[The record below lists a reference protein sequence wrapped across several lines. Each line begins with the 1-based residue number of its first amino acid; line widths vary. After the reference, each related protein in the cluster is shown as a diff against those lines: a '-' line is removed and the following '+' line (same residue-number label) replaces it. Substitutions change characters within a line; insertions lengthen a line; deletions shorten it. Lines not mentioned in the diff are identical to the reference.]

1 MLEPTIP
8 HDLEKS
14 RDSSHSSST
23 AAELSKNEEPESPLR
38 PPYRSKYLD
47 SMESPSI
54 SDSEHH
60 DTFDSTLTTSRP
72 RAFSKS
78 KSPHIA
84 SSSQTYQS
92 GGDLSRMVSGLSRM
106 SSRQANQLES
116 DLRRHISIHG
126 KRRHSAG
133 IMEDR
138 AVVDLGNGEEEVI
151 IVDWIPDD
159 PDNPFNWHTSR
170 KYAILLTC
178 VFITFTGAASLV
190 SVGIL
195 SQWGPGYFDVSRE
208 VFLLQLTLPMMAI
221 AFTPMV
227 LAPLSELIGRNMIY
241 QITSVVNLL
250 LFIPQC
256 LSKNHNGILTARFF
270 QGMASSVGNSMVGG
284 TVADMFYPRQRGIAM
299 GVFSV
304 MIFCAQ
310 GSGIP
315 AVGWIGQNLGMRW
328 SYIILTVAAALNV
341 ILNAIV
347 LRETRADV
355 LLSRRAKKLTKK
367 TGKKHLCAADLQKT
381 SFLTMMRISLIRPFQ
396 YLITEPIVTALS
408 AWIGF
413 AWSCVFIFGSSVI
426 LVFEAYGFNPAQ
438 AASFEVTLAIAAFI
452 GFACQFHQDHLYRKA
467 AKKNNGKAPPEARLY
482 WAAYGGLMFPLFC
495 FIYAWTARAG
505 VVHWAVPAVCLVG
518 CYTGIFMMYTGV
530 FTYLADAYE
539 IYSSSA
545 QASQSF
551 IRNLFSGLFP
561 LFSKQM
567 YQGMGY
573 QYASTLV
580 AVIALILAAAPF
592 LLIIYGKKLRKRSK
606 VCSTLYKED

>member
-1 MLEPTIP
+1 MSNN
-8 HDLEKS
+8 DKEKEVGTS
-14 RDSSHSSST
+14 EGSTSTTTRDSD
-23 AAELSKNEEPESPLR
+23 R
-38 PPYRSKYLD
+38 PYRSKYLD
-47 SMESPSI
+47 PESPSVSV
-54 SDSEHH
+54 SDSEKH
-60 DTFDSTLTTSRP
+60 DTFDSSFPTTATRP
-72 RAFSKS
+72 RAASRPKI
-78 KSPHIA
+78 PHLGTG
-84 SSSQTYQS
+84 STTQNYNH
-92 GGDLSRMVSGLSRM
+92 GDKLSRMASGLSRM
-106 SSRQANQLES
+106 SSHQANELEE

-126 KRRHSAG
+126 KRRHSEG
-133 IMEDR
+133 ILEDR

-159 PDNPFNWHTSR
+159 PDNPFNWSPAR

-195 SQWGPGYFDVSRE
+195 ATWGTDYFHVSRE

-227 LAPLSELIGRNMIY
+227 LAPLSEVIGRNMIY
-241 QITSVVNLL
+241 QITSILNLL

-256 LSKNHNGILTARFF
+256 LSKNHNGVLAARFL
-270 QGMASSVGNSMVGG
+270 QGMTQSVGNSMVGG
-284 TVADMFYPRQRGIAM
+284 TVADMFYPKQRGIAM

-315 AVGWIGQNLGMRW
+315 AIGWIGQNLGMRW
-328 SYIILTVAAALNV
+328 SYIIQTIAAALNV

-367 TGKKHLCAADLQKT
+367 TGKKHICAADLQKS
-381 SFLTMMRISLIRPFQ
+381 SFLSVMRISLIRPFQ
-396 YLITEPIVTALS
+396 YLLTEPIVSALS

-413 AWSCVFIFGSSVI
+413 AWSCVFMFGSSVI

-438 AASFEVTLAIAAFI
+438 AASFEVTLAIAAFF
-452 GFACQFHQDHLYRKA
+452 GFACQFHQDYLYRRA
-467 AKKNNGKAPPEARLY
+467 ATKNGGKAPPEARLY
-482 WAAYGGLMFPLFC
+482 WAAWGGLMFPIFC
-495 FIYAWTARAG
+495 FIYAWTGRAG

-539 IYSSSA
+539 VYSSSA

-551 IRNLFSGLFP
+551 VRNLFSGLFP
-561 LFSKQM
+561 LFSRQM
-567 YQGMGY
+567 YIGMGY

-580 AVIALILAAAPF
+580 AAVALILAAAPF
-592 LLIIYGKKLRKRSK
+592 LLILYGKKLRKRSK
-606 VCSTLYKED
+606 VCSTLYKDD